1 MNGSLV
7 PFRRSLDGSIFGEQ
21 VSQNLAAE
29 AVWDEV
35 MEQRRRT
42 QLIYFQLKRLFCSV
56 GPWA

>member
-1 MNGSLV
+1 MNGSVV
-7 PFRRSLDGSIFGEQ
+7 PFRRSLNGSIFGEQ
-21 VSQNLAAE
+21 ALQNLAAE
-29 AVWDEV
+29 GVWNEV